1 MAIAQSKPS
10 IVITVGAQYI
20 CLDTPDKDGSWTDK
34 YAEEVTKLPTVV
46 SAEVKDTTD
55 SYDAYSSGN
64 VYDTDTDVLS
74 EEISVENIAFPAQL
88 VAKLRGD
95 TVDSGIIMSGGLRT
109 RPWFAYGIPIINKDG
124 SKLLRWY
131 PKCKLTDNDDKT
143 ETSEDKH
150 KDQNKTLTIKA
161 YQFNDAADIKVEMD
175 TSDEAAK
182 MVTEDTFFAV
192 PLTTFDAAKALETT
206 TATG

>member
-1 MAIAQSKPS
+1 MAIAQNKPAL
-10 IVITVGAQYI
+10 IVTVGAQYI
-20 CLDTPDKDGSWTDK
+20 CMNTPAVDGSWTDTF
-34 YAEEVTKLPTVV
+34 ETEVSKLPTVV
-46 SAEVKDTTD
+46 SVEVKDTTD
-55 SYDAYSSGN
+55 SYDAYASGK
-64 VYDTDTDVLS
+64 VYDTDTDILS
-74 EEISVENIAFPAQL
+74 EEISTENIAFPAQL

-95 TVDSGIIMSGGLRT
+95 TVDSGVIMSGGLRT
-109 RPWFAYGIPIINKDG
+109 RPWFAYGVPIINKDG

-143 ETSEDKH
+143 ESSEDKH

-192 PLTTFDAAKALETT
+192 PLTTFAAAKALETT
-206 TATG
+206 G